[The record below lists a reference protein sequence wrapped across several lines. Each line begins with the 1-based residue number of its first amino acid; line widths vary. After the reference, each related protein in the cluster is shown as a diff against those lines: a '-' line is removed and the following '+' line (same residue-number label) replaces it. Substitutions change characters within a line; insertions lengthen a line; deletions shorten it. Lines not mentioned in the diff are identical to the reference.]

1 MPKSIDDTQPAV
13 YQAGFAETIITPPL
27 GTSLAGF
34 FHDRVAT
41 RVRDDLHARAIVV
54 QDGTTRMAIV
64 SLELICV
71 DSLFVDKAKA
81 LIEAE
86 TGIGPNFVMIA
97 ATHTHTGPEVR
108 MEGNKVERN
117 EEWLSQLPR
126 KIADAVQQAA
136 ANTIPVTIR
145 PGKVATDG
153 YVFNRLYKLADGT
166 EQMGTGSRG
175 KKILGPVGTVDPLL
189 HTVSF
194 VDQTGNLR
202 GIIFNISMHGG
213 PTVAGGDADFISGD
227 WPGEV
232 ARHLRRLYGED
243 TLPLFL
249 QGSCGDTWPNPGGPT
264 LLPKKGEAKAISLGR
279 GLAGATAYAAERAE
293 PTTVHQLASIVREI
307 EIPYYTRSPEL
318 LAEIAELKQ
327 RTDLDATQ
335 AFFVE
340 AVEAWPFDNQ
350 ICRVPLQLMRIADC
364 VLVAIPAQ
372 IFTQIALEM
381 KHWSPTP
388 HTMIVELANSRVTS
402 YVPTAQ
408 QVERGAYG
416 SRPIVSRWLS
426 TDTDRR
432 LIDAVLVMLQELWG
446 GIGS

>member
-1 MPKSIDDTQPAV
+1 MIHTNSEPAV
-13 YQAGFAETIITPPL
+13 FNAGFGEAVITPPL

-34 FHDRVAT
+34 FHDRVAK
-41 RVRDDLHARAIVV
+41 RIRDDLHARAIVV
-54 QDGTTRMAIV
+54 EDGSTRIAIV

-71 DSLFVDKAKA
+71 DKAFVDKAKA
-81 LIEAE
+81 LIESE
-86 TGIGPNFVMIA
+86 TGIPANAIMIA

-108 MEGNKVERN
+108 MEGNKVGRN
-117 EEWLSQLPR
+117 EEWLGQLPR
-126 KIADAVQQAA
+126 KIADAVHHAA
-136 ANTIPVTIR
+136 THTTRVTIR
-145 PGKVATDG
+145 PGKTATDG
-153 YVFNRLYKLADGT
+153 YVFNRLYKLADGS
-166 EQMGTGSRG
+166 EQMGTAAKG
-175 KKILGPVGTVDPLL
+175 KKILGPAGEVDPLL
-189 HTVSF
+189 HTLSF
-194 VDQTGNLR
+194 VDEAGTVR

-232 ARHLRRLYGED
+232 ARHLRRLYGDEV
-243 TLPLFL
+243 LPLFL
-249 QGSCGDTWPNPGGPT
+249 QGSCGDTWPNPGIPT
-264 LLPKKGEAKAISLGR
+264 LLPKKGEAKAVSLGR
-279 GLAGATAYAAERAE
+279 GLAGAAAYAAERAE
-293 PTTVHQLASIVREI
+293 PATESHLASVVQEV

-327 RTDLDATQ
+327 RPELDAAQ
-335 AFFVE
+335 SYFIS
-340 AVEAWPFDNQ
+340 AVEAWPFDNKV
-350 ICRVPLQLMRIADC
+350 CRVPLQAIRIADA

-381 KHWSPTP
+381 KRWSPTP

-402 YVPTAQ
+402 YVPTAA

-432 LIDAVLVMLQELWG
+432 LIDAVIVMLQELWQPE
-446 GIGS
+446 